1 MELLNLLTVDSL
13 YIEGYTKYTFALAW
27 LFWVVPF
34 ILIKEHVSD
43 EKYSANFELVWKW
56 VLFVVFIGALVGG
69 SFKRVVYTFIDDV
82 SIGVA
87 ELVGMAIAMW
97 FIPLTLTYI
106 ITFIYNILKPAMK
119 KVHQVSNKK

>member
-13 YIEGYTKYTFALAW
+13 YIEGYTKYTFVLAW
-27 LFWVVPF
+27 LFWFVPF